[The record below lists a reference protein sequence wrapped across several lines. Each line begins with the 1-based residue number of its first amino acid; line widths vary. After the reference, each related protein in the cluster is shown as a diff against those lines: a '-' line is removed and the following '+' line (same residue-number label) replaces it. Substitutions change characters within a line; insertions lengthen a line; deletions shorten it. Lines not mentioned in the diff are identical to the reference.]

1 MIKAEKRGIKACRL
15 LNQYLSG
22 EISLEDD
29 KIKYLKIVVG
39 HASRQSFFF
48 FAKYVL
54 GFNLLTERT
63 HKRWAD
69 DLQSKFKKYT
79 RFMRLK
85 PRKTF
90 KTTLYGEAFI
100 LWLWA
105 TVSDKLHIFYTSAN
119 STLLAEVSAHL
130 DHYLKVG
137 NDSLYTFVFGIERD
151 SKLTPNTTDTINI
164 KGKDSSIKGS
174 SLTFRTA
181 GGSTNGIH
189 PHVIIVDDPMDLSD
203 RTSPATRR
211 AKELWF
217 DSLTPLLMEFDLGD
231 QLFSLLMVIATRW
244 HLADLI
250 SYILEKDS
258 QKTNEEDKFNVE
270 IESIYDENNEPMY
283 PEFFGEDAIRV
294 IRESISDV
302 FFACQYLN
310 RPLPE
315 GLMVF
320 DKNKM
325 TFFDPE
331 KLDLSKGRNLCL
343 LDPSKGKIESD
354 YPAVVWVNYQDNI
367 LSIFDAI
374 DKLILIEKM
383 LELIAHKN
391 IYYNIQEMGYEDNGT
406 VLLNKNIESAH
417 AVIDP
422 TYKIGVFGI
431 HEGRNKNERIIE
443 MQPNLHNGSVQFRS
457 DYKKAYPEMMNQIIY
472 YPVWEHD
479 DYPDVV
485 QKTVSYF
492 IRPKFKFVRV
502 GASGLEKL

>member
-1 MIKAEKRGIKACRL
+1 MTKAEVRGIKACRL
-15 LNQYLSG
+15 LNQHLRG

-29 KIKYLKIVVG
+29 KIKNLKFVVG
-39 HASRQSFFF
+39 HVSRQSFFF
-48 FAKYVL
+48 FSKYVL
-54 GFNLLTERT
+54 GFNLLTEET
-63 HKRWAD
+63 HRKWAY
-69 DLQSKFKKYT
+69 DLQGKFKKYT

-105 TVSDKLHIFYTSAN
+105 TVSEKLHIFYTSAN
-119 STLLAEVSAHL
+119 STLLTEVSAHL

-151 SKLTPNTTDTINI
+151 SRLTPNTSDTINI

-203 RTSPATRR
+203 RTSPATRK

-217 DSLTPLLMEFDLGD
+217 DSLTPLLMEFELDNK
-231 QLFSLLMVIATRW
+231 LFSLLMVIATRW

-270 IESIYDENNEPMY
+270 IESIYDDNKEPMY

-294 IRESISDV
+294 IKENISDV

-320 DKNKM
+320 DREKM
-325 TFFDPE
+325 WFFDPSM
-331 KLDLSKGRNLCL
+331 LNLRDGQNVCFF
-343 LDPSKGKIESD
+343 DPSKGKEESD
-354 YPAVVWVNYQDNI
+354 FPAVVWVNFNKNT
-367 LSIFDAI
+367 LRFFDAI
-374 DKLILIEKM
+374 DKLIM
-383 LELIAHKN
+383 LNDMLKLIAKRN
-391 IYYNIQEMGYEDNGT
+391 ILYKIPLMVFEDNGT
-406 VLLNKNIESAH
+406 MLLEENIKNAH
-417 AVIDP
+417 KELDENF
-422 TYKIGVFGI
+422 KITIKGV
-431 HEGRNKNERIIE
+431 HEGANKDERIVN
-443 MQPNLHNGSVQFRS
+443 MQPNMYNGSMQFRL
-457 DYKKAYPEMMNQIIY
+457 DYKTSYPEMMNQIFF
-472 YPVWEHD
+472 YPAWGAV

-485 QKTVSYF
+485 EKAATYF
-492 IRPKFKFVRV
+492 LKPKFEFKRY
-502 GASGLEKL
+502 EKMH